1 MVSHFRW
8 KRCESKYYKATCQ
21 WVAWCICGRNSQYTH
36 YQRLALCSFI
46 AASALI
52 ARNYGWDLE
61 PNKTKSRF
69 LRRMLVRVTLLL
81 QGINTHTHTLYI
93 FMTFCLII
101 RKVFHLNVCNS
112 TAVLFS
118 VPSISTAEA
127 VESSYL
133 SDSHIKTAC
142 WKPMAIHSLRC
153 WLMASLVI
161 RQSYVLS
168 LLCWQNV
175 KEKQAY
181 NL

>member
-61 PNKTKSRF
+61 PNNTKSRF

-81 QGINTHTHTLYI
+81 QGINTHTHIIYI
-93 FMTFCLII
+93 YDFLFNYKKSFPSECLQFYCST
-101 RKVFHLNVCNS
+101 VFSTFHLNSRSSWKLLLVWQPHKNCLLETYGDSFPTLLINGLISHPSVVCALPAML
-112 TAVLFS
+112 TKC
-118 VPSISTAEA
+118 EG
-127 VESSYL
+127 
-133 SDSHIKTAC
+133 KTG
-142 WKPMAIHSLRC
+142 L
-153 WLMASLVI
+153 
-161 RQSYVLS
+161 
-168 LLCWQNV
+168 
-175 KEKQAY
+175 
-181 NL
+181 

>member
-61 PNKTKSRF
+61 PNNTKSRF

-81 QGINTHTHTLYI
+81 QGINLTMLMCFGTLKLNWILQCYTHAHTHIIYI
-93 FMTFCLII
+93 YDFLFNYKESFPSECLQFYCCFQYLPSQQQ
-101 RKVFHLNVCNS
+101 KQLKALTCL
-112 TAVLFS
+112 TA
-118 VPSISTAEA
+118 T
-127 VESSYL
+127 
-133 SDSHIKTAC
+133 
-142 WKPMAIHSLRC
+142 
-153 WLMASLVI
+153 
-161 RQSYVLS
+161 
-168 LLCWQNV
+168 
-175 KEKQAY
+175 
-181 NL
+181 